1 MNEQSLARGAASSL
15 PADQFNPGY
24 LSEGDL
30 ASAGFGSIGR
40 NVLIARNC
48 IIIGLQNIHIGSD
61 VRIDG
66 PTVLAASSGHI
77 RIGSHVHVGGF
88 GFLAGVGGI
97 DLEDF
102 SGLSQGV
109 RIYSASD
116 DYSGD
121 ALTNPTVPREFLNVE
136 IAPVRLG
143 RHVIIGSGSVILP
156 GCNVG
161 EGSSVGA
168 MSLVTKSLAPWAI
181 YAGAPA
187 RFLKKRSQQLLAMEA
202 QLIQQRK

>member
-1 MNEQSLARGAASSL
+1 MNEKSLVDAVAPSP
-15 PADQFNPGY
+15 PADPFNSGY
-24 LSEGDL
+24 WNDADL

-40 NVLIARNC
+40 NVRIAKNC
-48 IIIGLQNIHIGSD
+48 TIVGMQNIQIGD
-61 VRIDG
+61 NVHIDG
-66 PTVLAASSGHI
+66 PTVLSAGGGHI
-77 RIGSHVHVGGF
+77 RFGRNIHVGGMCF
-88 GFLAGVGGI
+88 IAGAGGV

-109 RIYSASD
+109 RIYAASD
-116 DYSGD
+116 DYSGH

-136 IAPVRLG
+136 MAPVRLG
-143 RHVIIGSGSVILP
+143 RHVIVGSGSVILP
-156 GCNVG
+156 GCNIG

-168 MSLVTKSLAPWAI
+168 TSLVTKSLAPWGI

-202 QLIQQRK
+202 QLIQLRE